1 VFGVAA
7 TVALVGHA
15 QPQIADFRWLYA
27 THIALAL
34 LTASLCLRIDTRPSA
49 PR

>member
-1 VFGVAA
+1 M
-7 TVALVGHA
+7 GHA